1 MKLAAL
7 ILLVAIFGKISAV
20 PLRIGYYRAAAPQS
34 LEEDSEEAD
43 TEISQEDFSTADE
56 IADDDDDSE
65 EHDLPPKFQNL
76 FPLPQ
81 ANSPGH
87 NFPLAVMMSEISA
100 QGWNVPKRPHQ
111 TPKEQS
117 RARDELDMLS
127 DDDDDDSDEDDDE
140 EEDEEEDDVP
150 EDDEGLPDWNKLF
163 PNVEAEANSAP
174 AAGVPIDAGSSYSS
188 GAPSFRSAIP
198 GARVVYVPAR
208 QLRQQLRARPQVS
221 SAPRQMQYIMRA
233 PVTQQRQRPQ
243 IMYMAKPSSS
253 YMNRQPIVMRG
264 RPQQQVMLAH
274 SASSR
279 RPQQS
284 QYVYYMP
291 VRRGSYSPYTSAYV
305 PRYRY

>member
-1 MKLAAL
+1 MKSSIIVNFHLH
-7 ILLVAIFGKISAV
+7 GKDISFKPV
-20 PLRIGYYRAAAPQS
+20 FNLS
-34 LEEDSEEAD
+34 
-43 TEISQEDFSTADE
+43 STA
-56 IADDDDDSE
+56 
-65 EHDLPPKFQNL
+65 
-76 FPLPQ
+76 
-81 ANSPGH
+81 
-87 NFPLAVMMSEISA
+87 LAVMMSEISA

-111 TPKEQS
+111 TPKDQN
-117 RARDELDMLS
+117 RARDELDMLR
-127 DDDDDDSDEDDDE
+127 DDDDDDSSEEEE
-140 EEDEEEDDVP
+140 EEDEEEDDLP
-150 EDDEGLPDWNKLF
+150 EDWNKMF
-163 PNVEAEANSAP
+163 PSTDEAEANSSP

-188 GAPSFRSAIP
+188 GAPSFRSAMP

-208 QLRQQLRARPQVS
+208 QLRQQLRPRPQVS
-221 SAPRQMQYIMRA
+221 TSPRQMQYIMRA
-233 PVTQQRQRPQ
+233 PMTQQRQRPQ

-264 RPQQQVMLAH
+264 RPQQQVMLAP